1 MLQGSI
7 IDRAHSV
14 NAHTLT
20 KKAEVILVV
29 KGTLALLEYNLL
41 RGNGLLLLLAC
52 GIALRQLLGRFSV
65 H

>member
-1 MLQGSI
+1 MLQGSV
-7 IDRAHSV
+7 IDRAHPV
-14 NAHTLT
+14 NAHTLP

-52 GIALRQLLGRFSV
+52 CVALRQLLGRFSV
-65 H
+65 Y